1 MNRHDLVYPEQFP
14 GGLKGFI
21 KKVLDEYAEQFLES
35 SDDEPAPRSSRGVC
49 TLQKFVHCI
58 AVPMY
63 FASGASRNEAGG
75 ASKLEEAIISALG
88 KNTEKWERIDFE
100 KRMHEL
106 KPRTSVGAHAQTLAA
121 GAHAPGASGTV

>member
-1 MNRHDLVYPEQFP
+1 
-14 GGLKGFI
+14 
-21 KKVLDEYAEQFLES
+21 
-35 SDDEPAPRSSRGVC
+35 
-49 TLQKFVHCI
+49 
-58 AVPMY
+58 MY

-106 KPRTSVGAHAQTLAA
+106 KLDTFIPEEVSNSQILLVIMLLCASLFRRPA
-121 GAHAPGASGTV
+121 GRR